1 MTSSINSK
9 TAHDIRVF
17 SSLSQNLTLT
27 MDQFPSLGVELHS
40 EAATWSGSG
49 FAFNVATTIARLG
62 GRAVIISILGKDL
75 IGDMLIE
82 QLKNMNSVVHYIVR
96 REGIQSP
103 LTMSIYD
110 NFSKE
115 NQAAG
120 VQIENNAYSNLQPF
134 DVCIDPIKSS
144 RVIIIDLVS
153 ISVSVEIA
161 TNTHKHKIP
170 MAFTLHEAWKRL
182 SDPVYEKGIREIYQ
196 FADYCFSNEENF
208 INWRRKDDLTAAI
221 KDALD
226 EHPGIILVVTR
237 GDKGSV
243 IATSFDEMQIPRFQ
257 VKQGNDKGND
267 DSYYGAFLYAHRGLG
282 WNLQHSKVLATAVSA
297 LSGRRINNRPNL
309 PNLYT
314 AISAIKKAVMEI
326 DEI

>member
-1 MTSSINSK
+1 MTPSRNSK
-9 TAHDIRVF
+9 TAYDITVF
-17 SSLSQNLTLT
+17 GSLSQNLTLT
-27 MDQFPSLGVELHS
+27 MDQLPSMGVEVQS

-49 FAFNVATTIARLG
+49 FAFNVATTIASLG
-62 GRAVIISILGKDL
+62 GRVVIISILGKDL

-82 QLKNMNSVVHYIVR
+82 QLKNMNVVVDYVVR
-96 REGIQSP
+96 REGILSP
-103 LTMSIYD
+103 LTMSLYD

-120 VQIENNAYSNLQPF
+120 IQIDNNAYSNLQPS

-144 RVIIIDLVS
+144 RVLITDLVP
-153 ISVSVEIA
+153 INVSVEIA
-161 TNTHKHKIP
+161 TNTYKHKIP
-170 MAFTLHEAWKRL
+170 IAFALHEAWKRL
-182 SDPVYEKGIREIYQ
+182 GDPVYEKGIREIYQ
-196 FADYCFSNEENF
+196 FADYCFSNEEYF

-243 IATSFDEMQIPRFQ
+243 IATSFDEIHIPRFQ
-257 VKQGNDKGND
+257 VEQGNNNGND

-282 WNLQHSKVLATAVSA
+282 WNLQHSGVLATAVSA

-314 AISAIKKAVMEI
+314 AISAIKKAGMEI